1 MMISDNLAIND
12 SVELRNIYNIN
23 SIDSALRQTL
33 EEFLSMPVENSQPV
47 FDKFISINNSIY
59 RESSEE
65 TKSRFVYIPGTRKD
79 RIVLVAHADTVFD
92 NEYCC
97 LAEKNIKYF
106 NDENIYSMGSDDR
119 AGCAMIWTFRESGN
133 SILITDG
140 EEIGGLG
147 SKWIMENNPDIA
159 DEINNHSFMIELDRK
174 NGNEFKTYNV
184 GTEVFDNYIKQKT
197 GYVNA
202 GKDSYTDIC
211 TLCRDI
217 CGVNISVG
225 YYKPHLEN
233 SYVNFAEWLNTYYII
248 NELFKEL
255 LPKYIR

>member
-1 MMISDNLAIND
+1 MISDNTVING
-12 SVELRNIYNIN
+12 SIELKNIYDMN
-23 SIDSALRQTL
+23 SIDMALRQIL

-47 FDKFISINNSIY
+47 FDKFISINNSIF
-59 RESSEE
+59 RQNSEVA
-65 TKSRFVYIPGTRKD
+65 KSRFVYIPGARED

-92 NEYCC
+92 DEYCC
-97 LAEKNIKYF
+97 LTEKNTKYL

-119 AGCAMIWTFRESGN
+119 AGCAMIWAFRESGN

-147 SKWIMENNPDIA
+147 SKWIMEHNPDIA

-184 GTEVFDNYIKQKT
+184 GTEAFTHYIKQKT
-197 GYVNA
+197 SYVNA

-211 TLCRDI
+211 TLCRDV

-233 SYVNFAEWLNTYYII
+233 SYVNFLEWLNTYYLLSK
-248 NELFKEL
+248 LFKEF